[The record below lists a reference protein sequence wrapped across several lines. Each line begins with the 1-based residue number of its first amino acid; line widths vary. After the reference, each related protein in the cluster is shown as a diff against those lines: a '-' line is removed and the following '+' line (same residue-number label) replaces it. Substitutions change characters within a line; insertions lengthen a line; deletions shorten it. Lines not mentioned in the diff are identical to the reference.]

1 MITETQKGLIDMLHK
16 KGAPQTAT
24 DVEQTLRTL
33 HWTEDDIR
41 DAVAYYNT
49 LSPGGAAQAVVR
61 TEPVSIS
68 GYSEKKISPSPVL
81 SQGTETRS
89 GATFVVPK
97 NAFVGGPVSE
107 SGHVNTITSKIIFLI
122 ILLGILCVLG
132 VAIFLFREPLV
143 KAIND
148 RFYNN
153 VNQIV
158 VETASRSAA
167 ETNIDATNNEPQ
179 NNIQSPN
186 TEMAEGNEAIILTS
200 TGTPLRTLPIQQV
213 AQESVLQNQL
223 AEIALIRKAIATHYM
238 LYADYPNT
246 LSDLLNPVDA
256 KAIKQN
262 AIYPIAIQAGQPLL
276 SSISDTMLQN
286 KYTKVNN
293 DYDLEYIVSLPAFE
307 TVSNPYS
314 FIGIQRFDL
323 ATKKIFPS
331 IRGNKT
337 YHDASYDLFSK
348 DVQAFPTRMIV
359 MLLRDGRN
367 TATRHTISKEM
378 WALQEKDT
386 DGDLLSD
393 ALETYI
399 KSNVNNKDTDG
410 DGVHDGEEF
419 KQRKNILEK

>member
-1 MITETQKGLIDMLHK
+1 MLHK

-49 LSPGGAAQAVVR
+49 LSPGGAIQSTLQ
-61 TEPVSIS
+61 TEPVPSS
-68 GYSEKKISPSPVL
+68 GSSEKNIPPSRVAP
-81 SQGTETRS
+81 QGVETQS
-89 GATFVVPK
+89 STTFVVPK
-97 NAFVGGPVSE
+97 NAFTGGPVSE
-107 SGHVNTITSKIIFLI
+107 TASTHTITSKIVFLI
-122 ILLGILCVLG
+122 ILLSMLCVLG
-132 VAIFLFREPLV
+132 VAIFLFREPLAR
-143 KAIND
+143 AIND
-148 RFYNN
+148 RFYSK

-158 VETASRSAA
+158 LESTPQSGI
-167 ETNIDATNNEPQ
+167 ETNIDTTNDDSQ
-179 NNIQSPN
+179 NDIQSLD
-186 TEMAEGNEAIILTS
+186 AEIVEGDEAIILTA

-223 AEIALIRKAIATHYM
+223 DEIAKIRKALATYHM

-246 LSDLLNPVDA
+246 LSDLLNPVDS
-256 KAIKQN
+256 KAIKPN
-262 AIYPIAIQAGQPLL
+262 AVYPMTIQAGQPLL
-276 SSISDTMLQN
+276 PSISDTMLQN
-286 KYTKVNN
+286 KYTKANN
-293 DYDLEYIVSLPAFE
+293 DYDLGYIVSLPPFE
-307 TVSNPYS
+307 TIANPYS

-331 IRGNKT
+331 IRNGKT
-337 YHDASYDLFSK
+337 YHDASYELFSK

-367 TATRHTISKEM
+367 TATKHTISKEM
-378 WALQEKDT
+378 WALQEKDS

-393 ALETYI
+393 TLEAYI
-399 KSNVNNKDTDG
+399 KSDMNNKDTDG
-410 DGVHDGEEF
+410 DGVQDGEEF